1 MSMTDTANIDNT
13 KSNYLGQ
20 VSREQYDDYM
30 TRYRPVEI
38 KLIDSI
44 GDEGLMKEGLDRVS
58 ANARTAGETMS
69 ESAAMRA
76 GRTGGMS
83 SEQRTAFD
91 KKMELGLSATEV
103 GGRNIVRDRIIDR
116 DNQNLA
122 SLVDTGIG
130 VRNLSDSL
138 LTQSANM
145 EGGRN
150 RANASIA
157 SSNTA
162 GRWQLAGTAAAAGM
176 MMV

>member
-1 MSMTDTANIDNT
+1 MSMRDSANIDNT
-13 KSNYLGQ
+13 KTDYLAKI
-20 VSREQYDDYM
+20 SREQYDDYL
-30 TRYRPVEI
+30 TRFRPTEDKMI
-38 KLIDSI
+38 SSI
-44 GDEGLMKEGLDRVS
+44 NNKELMGEGLDRVS
-58 ANARTAGETMS
+58 ANARTAGNTMS

-83 SEQRTAFD
+83 AEQRTALD

-103 GGRNIVRDRIIDR
+103 GGRNVVRDRIKDR

-130 VRNLSDSL
+130 VRGLSDSM

-145 EGGRN
+145 EANRN
-150 RANASIA
+150 STNTNIA
-157 SSNTA
+157 ASNTA
-162 GRWQLAGTAAAAGM
+162 GRWGVAGTAAAAGM